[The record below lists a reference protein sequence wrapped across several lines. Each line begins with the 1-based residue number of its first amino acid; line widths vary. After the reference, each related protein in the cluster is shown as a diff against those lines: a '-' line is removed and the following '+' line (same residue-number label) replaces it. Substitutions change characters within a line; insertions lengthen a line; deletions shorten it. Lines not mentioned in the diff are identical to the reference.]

1 MISGEKVEVT
11 GVVDG
16 KRSVELH
23 RIPVVQ
29 FPDLGLGHSLAAG
42 HGRVHIQRVD
52 LAQDLSPKAGPS
64 RDHDRDLDLDLD
76 LDPDQKVVHALAVDR
91 DLGQDQRAFL
101 GRVQEVDHVPGVG
114 QDLGRVCH
122 DPDPGQR
129 VGQGVADHPVLGLG
143 NDEHVFAGAVHCY

>member
-23 RIPVVQ
+23 RIPVVR

-64 RDHDRDLDLDLD
+64 RDRD
-76 LDPDQKVVHALAVDR
+76 LDPDQKVVHALAVDP

-101 GRVQEVDHVPGVG
+101 GRVQEVDHIPGVG
-114 QDLGRVCH
+114 QDLGRVRH

-143 NDEHVFAGAVHCY
+143 NDERVFAGAVHCY